1 MCIRDRYLA
10 VCTYQMM
17 SQTLEEWKQEEAASL
32 KSWREDFERKWKTS
46 LDLGEAVREGLTL
59 WYLRDHIEEQINQD
73 IRSHFEKMFPDFA
86 ERFSFEIDRKAVEQ
100 AFADTEVSLTLPNWK
115 IFGIFGSWRPER
127 VRTVAERVKNRE
139 KVKARSEKIIR
150 NLTAIY
156 QNQLGIR
163 EKVQERMLEAPYHS
177 LKEHVER
184 MTPYSVSYTHLY
196 KEAQAFLKRLRTEF
210 LSLLSRKELTKQGV
224 QIGIAEKT
232 PDVSEFRKELKHA
245 SRKRLCLEE
254 ERLLAGIEER
264 KNRECFKKAA
274 EDTGVILYRLLEE
287 LSIFYPENSRA
298 VSYTHL

>member
-1 MCIRDRYLA
+1 MPETAELAEECFGRRPVRADFPNYSVVEGLAYVAALEVLKNRELKQLQARTAAVIRKCSDSMEKTTAGYLA

-127 VRTVAERVKNRE
+127 VRTAAEKVKNRE

-163 EKVQERMLEAPYHS
+163 EKVQERMLEALYPS

-184 MTPYSVSYTHLY
+184 MTPYFHMVH
-196 KEAQAFLKRLRTEF
+196 
-210 LSLLSRKELTKQGV
+210 
-224 QIGIAEKT
+224 
-232 PDVSEFRKELKHA
+232 
-245 SRKRLCLEE
+245 E
-254 ERLLAGIEER
+254 ERAG
-264 KNRECFKKAA
+264 
-274 EDTGVILYRLLEE
+274 GV
-287 LSIFYPENSRA
+287 S
-298 VSYTHL
+298 